1 MTLYER
7 FEQFSEAESSTS
19 TRRGLLRRA
28 TKASLGVAF
37 VLAGLAPSAKAGGGD
52 PDPTPSVGCCSLAYN
67 TQCPNCTGRGYDCGG
82 GCTRWAW
89 YCVDNERRIWIC
101 GECYSGGGC
110 TGCSCGKIAFT
121 RGSSQV
127 PHLGPS
133 RP

>member
-7 FEQFSEAESSTS
+7 FEQFSESGNSTS

-52 PDPTPSVGCCSLAYN
+52 PDPTPSVGCCSLAYS
-67 TQCPNCTGRGYDCGG
+67 TQCPNCTGHGYDCGP

-89 YCVDNERRIWIC
+89 YCVDNQRRVWLC
-101 GECYSGGGC
+101 GECYSGGSC
-110 TGCSCGKIAFT
+110 SGCSCGKVSLSASMGGPKP
-121 RGSSQV
+121 GS
-127 PHLGPS
+127 
-133 RP
+133 